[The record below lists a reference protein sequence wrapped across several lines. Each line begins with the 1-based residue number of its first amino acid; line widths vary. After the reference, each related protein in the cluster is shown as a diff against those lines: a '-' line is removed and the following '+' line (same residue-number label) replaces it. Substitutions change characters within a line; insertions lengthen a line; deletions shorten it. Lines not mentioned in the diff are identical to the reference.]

1 MSAIR
6 KEEDGLPPK
15 KIDLV
20 RAAMAANDWRGA
32 VAIAAKFPRLG
43 DEKDA
48 IMAAQEA
55 YTRPDFQRQLGRDV
69 EALKAAGI
77 AALRGKYGV

>member
-1 MSAIR
+1 LNERKIDILRRAMRAEAWQSAIS
-6 KEEDGLPPK
+6 
-15 KIDLV
+15 
-20 RAAMAANDWRGA
+20 
-32 VAIAAKFPRLG
+32 IAAKFPSLG
-43 DEKDA
+43 AEKDA
-48 IMAAQEA
+48 IMRAHEA